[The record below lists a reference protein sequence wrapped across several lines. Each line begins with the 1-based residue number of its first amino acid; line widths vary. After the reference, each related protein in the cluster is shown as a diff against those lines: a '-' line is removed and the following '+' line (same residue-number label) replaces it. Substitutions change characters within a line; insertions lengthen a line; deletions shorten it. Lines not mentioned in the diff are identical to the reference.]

1 MSGTIMALRKKEA
14 LKEVVMKSRRLG
26 VTLAV
31 VVVAFLVQGCASSTP
46 LTRKDFPSSEPIKV
60 CRYETPGIMKS
71 TSVENALLGLAA
83 IGAPGGSALLVLGD
97 QYARARGLSTQAVI
111 PDFGSLMMDK
121 FLARM
126 RADHPD
132 WPPLIA
138 IQEPLKEEFSEK
150 CTVIELNVN
159 RVAYGSLDLT
169 RGGIIFERGVD
180 KGFVSTGFL
189 SKATITVKDAQ
200 GEVLGQK
207 SYLYLSENYD
217 RAMSLDELE
226 ANDFALLKEEIDFGA
241 ETTATEFVKYLTE
254 GAAETAQI
262 RE

>member
-1 MSGTIMALRKKEA
+1 
-14 LKEVVMKSRRLG
+14 MKSRRLV

-46 LTRKDFPSSEPIKV
+46 LTKKDFPSSEPIKV
-60 CRYETPGIMKS
+60 CRHETPGIMKS
-71 TSVENALLGLAA
+71 TSAENAIFALAA

-97 QYARARGLSTQAVI
+97 QYARARGLSTQTVI
-111 PDFGSLMMDK
+111 PDFGALVMDK

-138 IQEPLKEEFSEK
+138 IQEPLKEDFSEK
-150 CTVIELNVN
+150 LTVIELNVR

-169 RGGIIFERGVD
+169 RGGIILERGVD
-180 KGFVSTGFL
+180 KGFASTGFL
-189 SKATITVKDAQ
+189 SKATVTIKDAQ

-207 SYLYLSENYD
+207 SYLYLSENFD

-226 ANDFALLKEEIDFGA
+226 ANDFTLLKEEIDFGA
-241 ETTATEFVKYLTE
+241 EKTATDFVEYLTA
-254 GAAETAQI
+254 GAAGIAEI
-262 RE
+262 RR